1 MYYLEYLKPKTQTKL
16 MTKLTLLIN
25 GMLLLLITSTYAQT
39 AAPKY
44 KIANTFSIK
53 GDGPWDVL
61 VSDDVTSRLFVSHG
75 GITQVVDSK
84 TGELLGTIP
93 NTKGAHS
100 ITIDQIDQKAFIT
113 CGRDTSVSIVDI
125 SSYELLSKVKV
136 TGVNPD
142 AILYD
147 KFSNKVFVFN
157 ARSGNVTVID
167 VPTESV
173 DSTGISL
180 PGKPEFAVT
189 DGKGK
194 IYVNITDKNEV
205 AVIDTKALTV
215 INEWS
220 LAPGTGPTGL
230 ALDNVTHRLFSVCN
244 NKMMVILNAT
254 NGLFIDTV
262 AIGANPDGCVFDP
275 LSKRAYS
282 ANGEGTVTVVQE
294 DKGDKFRVLTTI
306 NTHKDARTIC
316 IDAKT
321 HHIFLP
327 YAEYGEIPAATKTTP
342 NPKAPLKPGTFTI
355 LDIAPI

>member
-1 MYYLEYLKPKTQTKL
+1 MSGIFQTQNKIKSML
-16 MTKLTLLIN
+16 KLTLLIN
-25 GMLLLLITSTYAQT
+25 SLMLLIISYTSAQT

-53 GDGPWDVL
+53 GDGPWDYL

-93 NTKGAHS
+93 NTKGVHG
-100 ITIDQIDQKAFIT
+100 ITIDQIDQKAFIS
-113 CGRDTSVSIVDI
+113 CGRDTSVSIVDL
-125 SSYELLSKVKV
+125 SSFELLSKVKV

-157 ARSGNVTVID
+157 GRSGNVTVID

-173 DSTGISL
+173 DSTTINLS
-180 PGKPEFAVT
+180 GKPEFAVT

-194 IYVNITDKNEV
+194 IYVNIEDKNLV
-205 AVIDTKALTV
+205 AVIDAKALTV

-220 LAPGTGPTGL
+220 LAPGTGPSGL
-230 ALDNVTHRLFSVCN
+230 ALDNVTHRLFSVCD

-254 NGLFIDTV
+254 NGNFIDTV
-262 AIGANPDGCVFDP
+262 AIGGSPDGCVFDP
-275 LSKRAYS
+275 VSKRAFS
-282 ANGEGTVTVVQE
+282 SNGEGTVTVVQE

-306 NTHKDARTIC
+306 DTHKNARTIC

-321 HHIFLP
+321 HHLFLP
-327 YAEYGEIPAATKTTP
+327 YAEYGETPAATKTTP
-342 NPKAPLKPGTFTI
+342 NPKAALKPGTFTI